1 MATTTIKGKDKT
13 IAANGINV
21 CYDDFGTGQMPLIF
35 IHGFPFDKSSWEP
48 QMTAL
53 KKTQRVIA
61 YDIRGFGSSSAGTEK
76 VSISLFADDLVRF
89 MEALEIEKAIVCGSS
104 MGGYILLNAVQR
116 YTNRFEAL
124 ILTDTQCIADKE
136 EVREKRRI
144 TIADIEANGL
154 KSFTEGFLENIFT
167 QKSLDTDTDLVQSV
181 RNTILSTP
189 PETVTNTLA
198 ALADRSETCSMLKE
212 ISVPT
217 RIICGREDKV
227 TPLLQSEVMR
237 SEIAGAT
244 LHVIEHAGHV
254 ANLEKPNKF
263 NKILLDFVNTYQH
276 ITEHLS
282 V

>member
-1 MATTTIKGKDKT
+1 MATKIIKRKDMT
-13 IAANGINV
+13 VAANGINV
-21 CYDDFGTGQMPLIF
+21 CYDDYGTGQIPLIF

-61 YDIRGFGSSSAGTEK
+61 YDIRGFGGSSAGNEK

-116 YTNRFEAL
+116 YASRFEAL

-144 TIADIEANGL
+144 TIADIETKGL
-154 KSFTEGFLENIFT
+154 KSFTEGFLQNIFT

-181 RNTILSTP
+181 RNIILSTP

-198 ALADRSETCSMLKE
+198 ALADRCETCSMLKE

-227 TPLLQSEVMR
+227 TPLFQSEVMR

-263 NKILLDFVNTYQH
+263 NKILLDFVNTYKE
-276 ITEHLS
+276 ITQHLS